1 MKIDSSLLKTQL
13 DYTYWASDRILD
25 AARPLSEEELARDL
39 GNSFGGVLGTL
50 IHIFEGDRM
59 WLSRVAGSPRLTLAD
74 AGEKWMLDS
83 LQNAWV
89 NVHLGWIDWAGSLDD
104 VEKILD
110 YVNLAGNRMK
120 LPVWQVVFH
129 VVNHGTYHRGQI
141 TTMLRQL
148 GASAVSSDLHNYYL
162 SCQSS

>member
-13 DYTYWASDRILD
+13 DYSYWASDRILD
-25 AARPLSEEELARDL
+25 ASRPLPEDELARDL

-50 IHIFEGDRM
+50 VHIFQADRI
-59 WLSRVAGSPRLTLAD
+59 WLSRVSGSPRPTLAD
-74 AGEKWMLDS
+74 DEEKWALDS
-83 LQNAWV
+83 LQNAWL

-104 VEKILD
+104 VEKILE
-110 YVNLAGNRMK
+110 YTNLAGKRMK
-120 LPVWQVVFH
+120 LPLWQLVFH

-148 GASAVSSDLHNYYL
+148 GASPVSTDLHNYYL
-162 SCQSS
+162 SHQT